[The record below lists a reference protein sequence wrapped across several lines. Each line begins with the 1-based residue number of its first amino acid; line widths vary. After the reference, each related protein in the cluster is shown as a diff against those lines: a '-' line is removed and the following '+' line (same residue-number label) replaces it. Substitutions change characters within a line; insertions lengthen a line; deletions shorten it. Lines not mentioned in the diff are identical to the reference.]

1 MSKQLNLFKI
11 ALLSG
16 IKTGIFSISP
26 LVMNFT
32 IEPEAA
38 DLNDFIDTCLL
49 NTEEHNTLGLVLTHM
64 FFDKH

>member
-32 IEPEAA
+32 IEPEER
-38 DLNDFIDTCLL
+38 DLKEFVIPKNKNDIYKEMED
-49 NTEEHNTLGLVLTHM
+49 EE
-64 FFDKH
+64 FE